1 MGFGVAGFRGRRVY
15 LPGDRPA
22 NMDRGLAALVL
33 ALLAVLAGC
42 AGVPA
47 PGAGTGGAVADSGGT
62 PTAVDDGVRVTV
74 VRIVDGD
81 TVEIRYRNGTAD
93 TVRLLGVDTPEVHSA
108 NTPEEF
114 EGIPETA
121 AGERCLRRY
130 GERASAF
137 ATERLAD
144 RTVVLRFD
152 AESDRR
158 GYYGRLLG
166 YLVVD
171 GENFNRLLLTNGLA
185 RVYDSRFTE
194 RERFY
199 EAESTAREAGTGLW
213 ACATDTGAGATATAT
228 SESTD
233 GRVRV
238 VEVNADAPGDDN
250 ENPNGEYVVLENAG
264 DERLD
269 LSGWRVADEA
279 GHAYTFGDVTLDPG
293 ERVTLYTGSGSDTT
307 GSVYWGRSSAV
318 WNNGGDTV
326 TVRDADGDV
335 VARRSY

>member
-1 MGFGVAGFRGRRVY
+1 
-15 LPGDRPA
+15 
-22 NMDRGLAALVL
+22 MDRGLATFAL

-47 PGAGTGGAVADSGGT
+47 PDSGAGGAVADSDGT
-62 PTAVDDGVRVTV
+62 PTPVDDGLRVTV
-74 VRIVDGD
+74 VRVVDGD
-81 TVEIRYRNGTAD
+81 TMEIRYRNGTAD

-108 NTPEEF
+108 NTPDEF
-114 EGIPETA
+114 EGVPETA

-137 ATERLAD
+137 AEERLTGE
-144 RTVVLRFD
+144 TVVLRFD

-166 YLVVD
+166 YLVAD

-199 EAESTAREAGTGLW
+199 EAEATAREAGTGLW
-213 ACATDTGAGATATAT
+213 ACATDTAAGATATAT
-228 SESTD
+228 SGSTD

-250 ENPNGEYVVLENAG
+250 ENLGEEYVVLENTG
-264 DERLD
+264 EEPLD
-269 LSGWRVADEA
+269 LSGWTVSDEA
-279 GHAYTFGDVTLDPG
+279 AHTYTFGDVTLDPG
-293 ERVTLYTGSGSDTT
+293 ERVTLHTGSGTDS
-307 GSVYWGRSSAV
+307 GESVYWGRSGAV
-318 WNNGGDTV
+318 WNNDGDTV